1 MKSQNR
7 IVRIAL
13 HPVQAAAVPTAPLVE
28 VMSKHG
34 ACRECYQDFIP
45 RWHDVY
51 ITKIAFRCK
60 ESFLTDKK
68 LTLE

>member
-1 MKSQNR
+1 
-7 IVRIAL
+7 
-13 HPVQAAAVPTAPLVE
+13 
-28 VMSKHG
+28 MSKHG

-45 RWHDVY
+45 RWHDAY

-60 ESFLTDKK
+60 ESLLTDTK

>member
-1 MKSQNR
+1 
-7 IVRIAL
+7 
-13 HPVQAAAVPTAPLVE
+13 
-28 VMSKHG
+28 MSKHG

-45 RWHDVY
+45 RWHDAY